1 MSFLPLAFDLQLK
14 SSANSVKS
22 FIFEFLAACY
32 IVTNNVHA
40 YQSRDARLFSE
51 RAMHR
56 RQMLLNMLL
65 ASAAF
70 ALPFSVNATQI
81 RNARLW
87 RSENKSRLVFD
98 LSGPVKYKTFTLSAP
113 ERIIIDVSGARLEG
127 DFSQLAL
134 ENSPIKAIRSGHFGQ
149 GDTRIVL
156 DLASPVQL
164 NSFLLGP
171 EGAQGNRLVVDLGHD
186 VAAHPP
192 VQLAAAAPA
201 AVVAKEPPAPVP
213 DKNHPKRD
221 IMVVVDAGHGG
232 KDPGAIGSKGEREKD
247 VVLSIAQ
254 LLAKRLKREKGFD
267 VRLVRNDDFFV
278 PLRKRVDIARKYN
291 ADMFISVHADAAPR
305 LTASGASVFALS
317 ENGATS
323 ATARFMAQ
331 RENGADLIGANS
343 LLNLKDKDPMLAGVI
358 LDMSMNATIAAS
370 LQLGHTVLGSLEGV
384 TTLHQKRVEQ
394 AGFAV
399 LKSPDVPSILVE
411 TGFISNSRD
420 SQRLVTARH
429 QQAVADGLFDG
440 MKQYFE
446 RNPPAGSFIAWRQ
459 EQKAAEQAVV

>member
-1 MSFLPLAFDLQLK
+1 
-14 SSANSVKS
+14 
-22 FIFEFLAACY
+22 
-32 IVTNNVHA
+32 
-40 YQSRDARLFSE
+40 
-51 RAMHR
+51 
-56 RQMLLNMLL
+56 MLLNMLL

-87 RSENKSRLVFD
+87 RSDKKLRLVFD
-98 LSGPVKYKTFTLSAP
+98 LSGPVQYKTFTLSAP

-127 DFSQLAL
+127 NFNDLAL
-134 ENSPIKAIRSGHFGQ
+134 ENTPLKAIRSGHFGQ

-171 EGAQGNRLVVDLGHD
+171 EGAQGNRLVVDLGDESATH
-186 VAAHPP
+186 AP
-192 VQLAAAAPA
+192 VQLAAAAPL
-201 AVVAKEPPAPVP
+201 VKEPPAPVI

-446 RNPPAGSFIAWRQ
+446 RNPPAGSYIAWRQ
-459 EQKAAEQAVV
+459 EMKAAEQAVV

>member
-1 MSFLPLAFDLQLK
+1 
-14 SSANSVKS
+14 
-22 FIFEFLAACY
+22 
-32 IVTNNVHA
+32 
-40 YQSRDARLFSE
+40 
-51 RAMHR
+51 
-56 RQMLLNMLL
+56 LLNLIL

-70 ALPFSVNATQI
+70 ALPFGVSATQI

-87 RSENKSRLVFD
+87 RSDDKLRLVFD
-98 LSGPVKYKTFTLSAP
+98 LSGPVQYKTFSLSAP
-113 ERIIIDVSGARLEG
+113 ERLIIDLSGANFSG

-134 ENSPIKAIRSGHFGQ
+134 DNSVIRAIRSGHFGQ

-156 DLASPVQL
+156 DLSGPVQL
-164 NSFLLGP
+164 NSFLLPPQDG
-171 EGAQGNRLVVDLGHD
+171 QGHRLVLDLK
-186 VAAHPP
+186 AIAPL
-192 VQLAAAAPA
+192 QIAAAPSE
-201 AVVAKEPPAPVP
+201 KREPII
-213 DKNHPKRD
+213 DKAHPKRD
-221 IMVVVDAGHGG
+221 IIVVVDPGHGG
-232 KDPGAIGSKGEREKD
+232 KDPGAVGAKGEREKD

-267 VRLVRNDDFFV
+267 VKLVRNDDFFV
-278 PLRKRVDIARKYN
+278 PLRKRVEIARKHK

-305 LTASGASVFALS
+305 LTASGASVYCLS
-317 ENGATS
+317 EGGATS

-331 RENGADLIGANS
+331 RENGADLLGATS

-370 LQLGHTVLGSLEGV
+370 LQLGNPVLGSLAGI

-411 TGFISNSRD
+411 TGFISNARD

-440 MKQYFE
+440 LQRYFQK
-446 RNPPAGSFIAWRQ
+446 NPPMNSYIAWQQ
-459 EQKAAEQAVV
+459 EQKKAQA

>member
-1 MSFLPLAFDLQLK
+1 
-14 SSANSVKS
+14 
-22 FIFEFLAACY
+22 
-32 IVTNNVHA
+32 
-40 YQSRDARLFSE
+40 
-51 RAMHR
+51 MHR
-56 RQMLLNMLL
+56 RHLLNLIL

-70 ALPFSVNATQI
+70 ALPFGASATQI

-87 RSENKSRLVFD
+87 RSDDKLRLVFD
-98 LSGPVKYKTFTLSAP
+98 LSGPVQYKTFSLSAS
-113 ERIIIDVSGARLEG
+113 ERLIIDLSGANLSG

-134 ENSPIKAIRSGHFGQ
+134 SNTVIRAIRSGHFGQ

-156 DLASPVQL
+156 DLSSPVQL
-164 NSFLLGP
+164 NSFLLPPQDG
-171 EGAQGNRLVVDLGHD
+171 QGHRLVLDLKT
-186 VAAHPP
+186 
-192 VQLAAAAPA
+192 AAPLQIA
-201 AVVAKEPPAPVP
+201 AVPSEKTEPVT
-213 DKNHPKRD
+213 DKAHPKRD
-221 IMVVVDAGHGG
+221 IIVVVDPGHGG
-232 KDPGAIGSKGEREKD
+232 KDPGAVGAKGEREKD

-267 VRLVRNDDFFV
+267 VKLVRNDDFFV
-278 PLRKRVDIARKYN
+278 PLRKRVEIARKHK

-305 LTASGASVFALS
+305 LTASGASVYCLS
-317 ENGATS
+317 EGGATS

-331 RENGADLIGANS
+331 RENGADLLGATS

-370 LQLGHTVLGSLEGV
+370 LQLGSTVLGSLAGI

-411 TGFISNSRD
+411 TGFISNARD

-429 QQAVADGLFDG
+429 QQAVADGLFEG
-440 MKQYFE
+440 LQRYFQK
-446 RNPPAGSFIAWRQ
+446 NPPVNSYLAWLN
-459 EQKAAEQAVV
+459 EQKQLST

>member
-1 MSFLPLAFDLQLK
+1 
-14 SSANSVKS
+14 
-22 FIFEFLAACY
+22 
-32 IVTNNVHA
+32 
-40 YQSRDARLFSE
+40 
-51 RAMHR
+51 MHR

-87 RSENKSRLVFD
+87 RSDSKLRLVFD
-98 LSGPVKYKTFTLSAP
+98 LSGPVQYKTFTLSAP

-127 DFSQLAL
+127 NFSQLAL
-134 ENSPIKAIRSGHFGQ
+134 ENTPIKSIRSGHFGQ
-149 GDTRIVL
+149 SDTRIVL
-156 DLASPVQL
+156 DLTSPVQI

-171 EGAQGNRLVVDLGHD
+171 EGGQGNRLVLDLGHD
-186 VAAHPP
+186 VLPRAP
-192 VQLAAAAPA
+192 VQLAAAAPI
-201 AVVAKEPPAPVP
+201 VKEPPAQTTGR
-213 DKNHPKRD
+213 DRAKRD

-232 KDPGAIGSKGEREKD
+232 KDPGAVGSKGEREKD

-331 RENGADLIGANS
+331 RENGADLIGATS

-370 LQLGHTVLGSLEGV
+370 LELGHTVLGSLEGV

-429 QQAVADGLFDG
+429 QQAVADGLFEG
-440 MKQYFE
+440 LQRYFE
-446 RNPPAGSFIAWRQ
+446 RNPPAGSFVAWRQ
-459 EQKAAEQAVV
+459 EQRANEVLV